1 MVDKSKAVGGEIPCM
16 PDKTTQKRLDEEE
29 VLRKMGYE
37 WSNDYQVWASQIDY
51 SLPVLKNLEAHELVK
66 CFNKYV
72 KGEDK

>member
-1 MVDKSKAVGGEIPCM
+1 MVDKDMACA
-16 PDKTTQKRLDEEE
+16 PDKGTIIRLNEEK

-37 WSNDYQVWASQIDY
+37 WSNDYQVWGSQIDY
-51 SLPVLKNLEAHELVK
+51 ALPVLENRQAHELVK